1 MRAGAAPPESVPPV
15 LPTSYRSLRRVARVA
30 AGLIALCAVVGTF
43 DMIVRGSAYIATG
56 VLLAAPD
63 WLPLQHVYPR
73 VYDWGRGPLAE
84 IERVLVPTRSVWY
97 GIMLVAGLAFLLW
110 LGQAA
115 ANLRG
120 LGSPRVR
127 VRPSWA
133 VASFVVLLP
142 ALFAVH
148 EALNG
153 WVRPIAATAVVV
165 ACMVGNY
172 HVVRRLWAAS
182 SLAASDLGGPDGPR
196 EPAWEGVR
204 VWWAAF
210 TTFWIS
216 SRLAVSLPLEL
227 TMKTLANGMFEL
239 VAGVSLATAA
249 VLIVRIMS
257 RVNAMQEVLAR
268 TLPTPP
274 APDSSE
280 KIGVP
285 MTAAVNSSEAAAD
298 PQAPVVPP
306 SRHAAV
312 QWQCRLCEYL
322 NPTALRFCQN
332 CARERR

>member
-1 MRAGAAPPESVPPV
+1 MVDMLVRGAAYV
-15 LPTSYRSLRRVARVA
+15 
-30 AGLIALCAVVGTF
+30 
-43 DMIVRGSAYIATG
+43 ATG

-110 LGQAA
+110 LGQAV
-115 ANLRG
+115 ANLRA
-120 LGSPRVR
+120 LGTPRVR
-127 VRPSWA
+127 ARPSWA

-148 EALNG
+148 EALDG
-153 WVRPIAATAVVV
+153 RVRPLAATAVVV
-165 ACMVGNY
+165 ACMVGPY
-172 HVVRRLWAAS
+172 YVVHRLW
-182 SLAASDLGGPDGPR
+182 LAASGLGGPDGPR
-196 EPAWEGVR
+196 GPVWEGVR
-204 VWWAAF
+204 IWWAAF
-210 TTFWIS
+210 TVFWIS
-216 SRLAVSLPLEL
+216 SRLAVSLPLEW
-227 TMKTLANGMFEL
+227 TMLALANGVFEL

-257 RVNAMQEVLAR
+257 RVNTMQALEAR

-280 KIGVP
+280 TIREP
-285 MTAAVNSSEAAAD
+285 AIAAANASEAFPV

-306 SRHAAV
+306 ARQTPV
-312 QWQCRLCEYL
+312 RWQCPHCEYL
-322 NPTALRFCQN
+322 NPTALRFCHN